1 MRRPM
6 PGISRLRWRVAK
18 SSCAGRC
25 DPMRRNRRQR
35 IPPAGR
41 RQVSLRLITCSS
53 FCDQT
58 CLAIGRGDFM
68 ALSIRD
74 NLSSIVQEPVGP
86 MVRNDVGHSGFTL
99 TIDGKTVQ
107 AYKGQTLAVQE
118 IKANPNDHYMFLMR
132 NCLEK

>member
-1 MRRPM
+1 
-6 PGISRLRWRVAK
+6 
-18 SSCAGRC
+18 
-25 DPMRRNRRQR
+25 
-35 IPPAGR
+35 
-41 RQVSLRLITCSS
+41 
-53 FCDQT
+53 
-58 CLAIGRGDFM
+58 M

-132 NCLEK
+132 NCLEKLAYSYAKI